1 MLLRAIS
8 DLLKK
13 EDWKWDF
20 FINLSGSDYPIKYGA
35 NFFYHE
41 SLMHLPNNQTLN
53 LITKT
58 CFEYQAKCTVACIK
72 Y

>member
-13 EDWKWDF
+13 DWKWDF

-35 NFFYHE
+35 IFYQE
-41 SLMHLPNNQTLN
+41 SLMHHSNNQTLN
-53 LITKT
+53 LITKI
-58 CFEYQAKCTVACIK
+58 CFE
-72 Y
+72 